1 MAFFLGISMISIL
14 ECVCY
19 FFYRLKK
26 CCCRC
31 IDNTNEDDAENIEQ
45 FQITPNGDLRVK
57 QRWKKY
63 IHSTI
68 SISPFINVLKCDIN

>member
-26 CCCRC
+26 CCCSC
-31 IDNTNEDDAENIEQ
+31 IDNTNEDDAENVEQ
-45 FQITPNGDLRVK
+45 FQITRNGDLRGK
-57 QRWKKY
+57 QRWNK
-63 IHSTI
+63 
-68 SISPFINVLKCDIN
+68 